1 MPINKIGVLTSG
13 GDAPGMNAAI
23 RAVVR
28 TALYHN
34 LKVAGIQRGYQ
45 GAIENKIID
54 MDSHSVSNIIQRGG
68 TILKT
73 FRSKDFMTQEGRTI
87 AYNNFAKHGID
98 ALIVIGGNGTY
109 TGADVFNTEF
119 NMPIVGL
126 PGTIDNDLYG
136 TDYTIGYDTAINT
149 ACEAIDKIRDT
160 ADSHDR
166 VFFVEVM
173 GRDSGFIA
181 LDTGICG
188 GAEAI
193 LVPEMPNEI
202 LGLANTLKLG
212 WGRKKGSQ
220 LIIVAEGDEEGGVYE
235 VVSKIKD
242 KIPDL
247 ESRCVILG
255 HIQRGGSPTAR
266 DRVLASRLG
275 NAAVMTLLNGKS
287 NVAIGLVNDHIKLVS
302 FKDAISIRKDI
313 NKSLIELA
321 DVLSS

>member
-1 MPINKIGVLTSG
+1 MNKIGVLTSG